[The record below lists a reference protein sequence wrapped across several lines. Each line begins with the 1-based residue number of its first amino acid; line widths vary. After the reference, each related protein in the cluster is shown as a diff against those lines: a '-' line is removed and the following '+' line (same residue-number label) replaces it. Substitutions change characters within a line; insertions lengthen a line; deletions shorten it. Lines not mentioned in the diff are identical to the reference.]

1 MSQAVRLVEEL
12 LDGWAPVLREVVVV
26 PASGGR
32 FEVTLDDALIYS
44 KLETGRHARPGEIAD
59 LVRARIGDPIARS

>member
-1 MSQAVRLVEEL
+1 M
-12 LDGWAPVLREVVVV
+12 V

-59 LVRARIGDPIARS
+59 LVRARIGEPIGRG